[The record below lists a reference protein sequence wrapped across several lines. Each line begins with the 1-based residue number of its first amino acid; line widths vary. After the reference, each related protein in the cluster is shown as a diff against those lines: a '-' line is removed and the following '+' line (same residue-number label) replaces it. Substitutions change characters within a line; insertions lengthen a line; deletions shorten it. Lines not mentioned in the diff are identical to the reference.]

1 MTQHLLKYRYLIE
14 AHAQSFQGVFFRS
27 LNKQLQGFA
36 SKVFLFLL
44 NDKEPFKKSY
54 LKPEKS
60 RHFHFV
66 AVTCLI
72 ILQFSHRVPH
82 RYARVTKMHQ

>member
-1 MTQHLLKYRYLIE
+1 MQDYHGLAPPLCFNLYLPLSEFIGLKSSKMTQHLLKYHYLIE

-44 NDKEPFKKSY
+44 NDKEPLKK
-54 LKPEKS
+54 
-60 RHFHFV
+60 
-66 AVTCLI
+66 VT
-72 ILQFSHRVPH
+72 
-82 RYARVTKMHQ
+82 

>member
-36 SKVFLFLL
+36 SKVFYF
-44 NDKEPFKKSY
+44 
-54 LKPEKS
+54 
-60 RHFHFV
+60 
-66 AVTCLI
+66 C
-72 ILQFSHRVPH
+72 
-82 RYARVTKMHQ
+82 